1 MAKRNRAR
9 GPEKS
14 RRRRPRREPYDRVLI
29 VCEGTKT
36 EPDYFREIVSAYRLS
51 SANVVVGS
59 GRGSDPES
67 VVATAVE
74 RYEED
79 PDYDGVYVVVDRDT
93 HVGFASAEDRMRNA
107 PGGLRKVAHLIPST
121 PCFEYWLLLH
131 FEETAK
137 PYAKTGRRSPC
148 ANVIRDLE
156 AHLPSYSKGGGGT
169 FADTRD
175 RVEEAKARAVRRL
188 IEAKRAGT
196 ENPTTHVHV
205 VVERLQ
211 TLREGG
217 TGSDP

>member
-1 MAKRNRAR
+1 MARRRTPR
-9 GPEKS
+9 GPDKT
-14 RRRRPRREPYDRVLI
+14 RRRGPQREPYDRVLI

-36 EPDYFREIVSAYRLS
+36 EPDYFREIVEAYRLS
-51 SANVVVGS
+51 SANVVVAS

-67 VVATAVE
+67 VVTTAVE
-74 RYEED
+74 RYEGD
-79 PDYDGVYVVVDRDT
+79 PDYDGVYVVVDRDA

-107 PGGLRKVAHLIPST
+107 PGGLRDVAHLVPST

-156 AHLPSYSKGGGGT
+156 AHLPSYSKGGGRT
-169 FADTRD
+169 FADTREH
-175 RVEEAKARAVRRL
+175 VEEAKARAARRL
-188 IEAKRAGT
+188 IEAERAGT
-196 ENPTTHVHV
+196 ENPTTYVHV

-217 TGSDP
+217 EGSDP